1 MNTTQRESWESR
13 GFFIERGF
21 CSDSVVDEMIER
33 VVEIV
38 RMIDQGAQRALGP
51 VANP

>member
-1 MNTTQRESWESR
+1 MNTTQRESWEKR

-21 CSDSVVDEMIER
+21 YSDSVVDEMIER

-38 RMIDQGAQRALGP
+38 RMIDPGSATAGP
-51 VANP
+51 VAYP